1 MSINFYT
8 FALQFFL
15 DIMASNKEFI
25 IPFEGL
31 KNGKHSFEFNIT
43 SAFFEELAYS
53 IIQGGDVKVD
63 FLLNKKDTML
73 IGDFEMSGTVQK
85 SCDRCTD
92 LMDIPVEVSHR
103 VIYKFGEEESADEN
117 LIVLPISAFTIDIA
131 STLYE
136 LLTVALPSRTV
147 HKEDECN
154 EEMLDLI
161 DKYVDSSEPDEDD
174 SDDDEDDTDPRWDAL
189 KNLN

>member
-1 MSINFYT
+1 MS
-8 FALQFFL
+8 
-15 DIMASNKEFI
+15 SNKEFI

-43 SAFFEELAYS
+43 TEFFEELAYS

-63 FLLNKKDTML
+63 FQLNKKDTML
-73 IGDFEMSGTVQK
+73 IGDIEMSGTVQK

-92 LMDIPVEVSHR
+92 IMDIPLEVSHQI
-103 VIYKFGEEESADEN
+103 IYKFGEEESVDEN
-117 LIVLPISAFTIDIA
+117 LIVLPVSAFTIDIA

-136 LLTVALPSRTV
+136 LLTVALPGRTV
-147 HKEDECN
+147 HEEDECN

-161 DKYVDSSEPDEDD
+161 DKYVDSSESYEDE
-174 SDDDEDDTDPRWDAL
+174 SDDDEEDTDPRWDAL

>member
-1 MSINFYT
+1 MS
-8 FALQFFL
+8 
-15 DIMASNKEFI
+15 SNKKFI

-31 KNGKHSFEFNIT
+31 KNGKHSFKFEIT
-43 SAFFEELAYS
+43 TEFFEELAYS

-63 FLLNKKDTML
+63 FQLNKKDTML

-92 LMDIPVEVSHR
+92 SMDIPLEVSHQI
-103 VIYKFGEEESADEN
+103 IYKFGEEESVDEN

-136 LLTVALPSRTV
+136 LLTVALPQRTV
-147 HKEDECN
+147 HEEDECN
-154 EEMLDLI
+154 EEMLDLL
-161 DKYVDSSEPDEDD
+161 DKYVDSSESYEDD
-174 SDDDEDDTDPRWDAL
+174 SDEEDTDPRWDSL
-189 KNLN
+189 RNLN

>member
-1 MSINFYT
+1 MS
-8 FALQFFL
+8 
-15 DIMASNKEFI
+15 SNNDFI

-43 SAFFEELAYS
+43 AAFFEELTYS
-53 IIQGGDVKVD
+53 IIQGGDIKVD
-63 FLLNKKDTML
+63 FQLNKKDTMM
-73 IGDFEMSGTVQK
+73 IGDIEMSGTIQK
-85 SCDRCTD
+85 PCDRCTD
-92 LMDIPVEVSHR
+92 LMDIHVDISHQ
-103 VIYKFGEEESADEN
+103 IIFKFGEDESEDEN
-117 LIVLPISAFTIDIA
+117 LIVLPISAFSIDLS

-161 DKYVDSSEPDEDD
+161 DKYVDSSEQEEDSDEDD
-174 SDDDEDDTDPRWDAL
+174 IDPRWDVL

>member
-1 MSINFYT
+1 
-8 FALQFFL
+8 
-15 DIMASNKEFI
+15 MASNKEFI

-31 KNGKHSFEFNIT
+31 KNGKHSFEFEIT
-43 SAFFEELAYS
+43 TAFFEELAYS
-53 IIQGGDVKVD
+53 IILGGDVKVD
-63 FLLNKKDTML
+63 FQLNKKDTML
-73 IGDFEMSGTVQK
+73 IGDFEMSGTIQK

-92 LMDIPVEVSHR
+92 LMDVPVEVSHQI
-103 VIYKFGEEESADEN
+103 IYKFGEEESVDEN
-117 LIVLPISAFTIDIA
+117 LIVLPISAFTIDLA

-147 HKEDECN
+147 HEEDDCN

-174 SDDDEDDTDPRWDAL
+174 SDEEDDTDPRWDAL
-189 KNLN
+189 RNLN

>member
-1 MSINFYT
+1 MS
-8 FALQFFL
+8 
-15 DIMASNKEFI
+15 SNKEFI

-31 KNGKHSFEFNIT
+31 KNGKHSFKFHIT
-43 SAFFEELAYS
+43 AAFFEELAYS

-63 FLLNKKDTML
+63 FELNKKETMM
-73 IGDFEMSGTVQK
+73 IGEIEMSGTIQK
-85 SCDRCTD
+85 PCDRCTD
-92 LMDIPVEVSHR
+92 LMDIPVDITHQI
-103 VIYKFGEEESADEN
+103 IYKFGEEESEDEN
-117 LIVLPISAFTIDIA
+117 LIVLPPSAFTIDVA
-131 STLYE
+131 SDLYE

-161 DKYVDSSEPDEDD
+161 DQYVDSSENEEED
-174 SDDDEDDTDPRWDAL
+174 SDEEDIDPRWNAL